1 MKKMMT
7 LLAVTALVGV
17 FAVPAAYSQRGP
29 QGRGGGG
36 WGAGSK
42 YNRLYDAKT
51 VETVSGEVL
60 TVDKMV
66 PSKGMSNGV
75 HLELKTDKGTVSV
88 HLGPAWFIENQDLT
102 IEPKDKIE
110 IKGSRVTYEGKPA
123 IIAAEVKKGDSV
135 LSSATKTASPFGR
148 VGGDAER
155 EQPERARAGPQPS
168 FPAKKRT

>member
-1 MKKMMT
+1 MKKMT
-7 LLAVTALVGV
+7 ILLAVTALLGIL
-17 FAVPAAYSQRGP
+17 AVPEAYGQRGP

-42 YNRLYDAKT
+42 YNRLYDVKT

-60 TVDKMV
+60 VVDKIT

-75 HLELKTDKGTVSV
+75 HLELKTETGTVSV
-88 HLGPAWFIENQDLT
+88 HLGPAWFIENQDIT
-102 IEPKDKIE
+102 IWPKDKIE

-135 LSSATKTASPFGR
+135 LKLRDENGVP
-148 VGGDAER
+148 VW
-155 EQPERARAGPQPS
+155 AGW
-168 FPAKKRT
+168 RRR